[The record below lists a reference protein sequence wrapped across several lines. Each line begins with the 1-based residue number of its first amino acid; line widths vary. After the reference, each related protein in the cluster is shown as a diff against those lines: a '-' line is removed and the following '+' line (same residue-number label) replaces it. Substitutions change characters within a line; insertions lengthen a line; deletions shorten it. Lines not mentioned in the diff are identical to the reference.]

1 MYCQKQEQNICFNLY
16 RAYGQERVCLLN
28 YEALVSTP
36 EDAVRSLCNLL
47 DIPFH
52 EKMLKF
58 YESDTSKRAAAS
70 GDMWKNL
77 QKPIMKDDTQKFLNE
92 MTSDEIE
99 LFEWIAK
106 DTLTELGYP
115 LYSTV
120 SNKSLIS
127 KESIEWYDKE
137 NAALK
142 KQFMQTAPKSD
153 IEKRGPQLQIINA
166 IKNREK
172 IL

>member
-1 MYCQKQEQNICFNLY
+1 
-16 RAYGQERVCLLN
+16 
-28 YEALVSTP
+28 
-36 EDAVRSLCNLL
+36 
-47 DIPFH
+47 
-52 EKMLKF
+52 
-58 YESDTSKRAAAS
+58 
-70 GDMWKNL
+70 
-77 QKPIMKDDTQKFLNE
+77 

-137 NAALK
+137 NAELK

-153 IEKRGPQLQIINA
+153 IKKRGPQLQIINA